1 MNKSTN
7 TATPKSTPH
16 FEAEKKGDSSFSLVS
31 ASFVAV
37 GVLIGSILLGIATG
51 FLPMNKANAQDV
63 ATVDAVNKVEASL
76 DSATATATAVSTEVK
91 AGSTCEVTLPNEA
104 GMYDRV
110 KAKFA
115 QLGCEVSVYTS
126 KATGNTTV
134 EVASPKQTDVPTI
147 DTK

>member
-7 TATPKSTPH
+7 ATTPKSTGH
-16 FEAEKKGDSSFSLVS
+16 VEADKKGNSFNLASASLVG
-31 ASFVAV
+31 A
-37 GVLIGSILLGIATG
+37 GVLVGSILLGIATG
-51 FLPMNKANAQDV
+51 LLPLNKAHAQDA
-63 ATVDAVNKVEASL
+63 ATVDAVTQVEASL
-76 DSATATATAVSTEVK
+76 DAGTAAAVATEVK

-104 GMYDRV
+104 GIYDRV
-110 KAKFA
+110 KAKFE

-134 EVASPKQTDVPTI
+134 EVASPKQTDVPAI

>member
-76 DSATATATAVSTEVK
+76 DSATATAVASEVK

>member
-16 FEAEKKGDSSFSLVS
+16 LEAEKKGDSSFSLVS

-51 FLPMNKANAQDV
+51 FLPMNKAHAQDA
-63 ATVDAVNKVEASL
+63 ATVDAVTQVEASV
-76 DSATATATAVSTEVK
+76 DAGTAAAVTAEVK
-91 AGSTCEVTLPNEA
+91 AGSTCEVTLPA
-104 GMYDRV
+104 DSGIYDKV

-115 QLGCEVSVYTS
+115 KMGCEISVYTS
-126 KATGNTTV
+126 KATGDTTV
-134 EVASPKQTDVPTI
+134 EVALPNKTDVPAV